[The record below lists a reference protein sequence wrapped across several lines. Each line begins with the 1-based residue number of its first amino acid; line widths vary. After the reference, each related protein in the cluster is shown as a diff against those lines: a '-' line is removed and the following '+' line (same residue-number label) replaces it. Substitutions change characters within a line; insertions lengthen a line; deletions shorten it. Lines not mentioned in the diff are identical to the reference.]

1 MLSKYVKKYMSG
13 YEKEV
18 YESLLNTLDNTK
30 YCVFPQVCMQSI
42 ISKDFDK
49 PFKARWYIVDFL
61 ICRLPHYIPLMVVEL
76 DDKTHLREDRKNRDL
91 ELSKLIDELKLYS
104 WHLYN
109 YNGSIRDKYD
119 LQQQVEYFTG
129 IYKLRKTP

>member
-42 ISKDFDK
+42 ISEDFDK

-61 ICRLPHYIPLMVVEL
+61 ICRLPYYTPLMVVEL
-76 DDKTHLREDRKNRDL
+76 DDKTHLQENRKNREKQQL
-91 ELSKLIDELKLYS
+91 NGNRKIQEISLKRELSLLSEMNK
-104 WHLYN
+104 
-109 YNGSIRDKYD
+109 
-119 LQQQVEYFTG
+119 
-129 IYKLRKTP
+129 